1 MYWDQTPSYSKEEI
15 RVKEYYLTYAVLDTV
30 YDTIHK
36 QTWHKLRL
44 THALWIMIVQDKGR
58 RGANWDIIKEI
69 TGQSYIW
76 VTDKYLTLLNVKGA
90 YRDTETS

>member
-1 MYWDQTPSYSKEEI
+1 MYWDQTASYSKEEV
-15 RVKEYYLTYAVLDTV
+15 RKKEYNLTYTILDTV
-30 YDTIHK
+30 HDTIHM
-36 QTWHKLRL
+36 QIWYKLKL
-44 THALWIMIVQDKGR
+44 THALWSMIVQDKGR
-58 RGANWDIIKEI
+58 QGANWDIIKEI